1 MTGTRKRLA
10 IIGVILLGVL
20 LNGTF
25 WVLTDRASSGSNLL
39 EPIEVESDGLI
50 AAAGAADGGVITATR
65 SNEIAVWDASLTRTA
80 STQVEETVG
89 AIASMADGAVLVGTA
104 TGQVIR
110 YSPELEPGQ
119 AVEVDGRVL
128 ALVANDEGYYVA
140 HGVGAFGVRFYI
152 SHFEPNGAEPSFT
165 YQVAQPVTS
174 MTGWNDG
181 VVYGTANSNVGY
193 LAASSPEEP
202 AWITPLTAPVS
213 RVEAADEIDGILAGT
228 ERGGVTLLSEDGTEL
243 WTVSIGEYPVR
254 GLDYD
259 AAIGDALVG
268 DANGTFTELDATG
281 APVYAGAVTAGTDL
295 EAILP
300 MADGTWVMVPRSGA
314 WQILDPS
321 AASGATSASNLRLAW
336 TVANGLYALLVT
348 GVIIAVIDPYRKV
361 ATRTL
366 RRTWK
371 ARIAYVF
378 VLPAVALIALF
389 SYYPAGMAVYYS
401 FTNYS
406 LRSITE
412 WVGFDNYRT
421 ILFED
426 PYFSVG
432 MRNMVIITITSVIK
446 TLTVPLLIAEL
457 IFWLR
462 NSWHSF
468 IFRTLFILPTVVPG
482 LVFTL
487 MWRQIYD
494 PDTGLINE
502 LLGLVGLD
510 DLQTAWLGN
519 PETALWAIIGVGF
532 PWVDA
537 FALLILLGGLLN
549 INGDFFDA
557 AKVDGATVWQR
568 FRNIDLPLLVP
579 QFRILLFFA
588 IAGTVQG
595 FVSIFILT
603 RGGPGMTTYIPSLQ
617 MYMRI
622 ADGDFGYASAV
633 GVILFLIILVA
644 TFVVLRL
651 RRNEGVEEA

>member
-1 MTGTRKRLA
+1 MTGSRKRRA
-10 IIGVILLGVL
+10 IIGVILLGVA
-20 LNGTF
+20 LNAAF
-25 WVLTDRASSGSNLL
+25 WWLTDRADSGASLL
-39 EPIEVESDGLI
+39 EPAGIASDGLI
-50 AAAGAADGGVITATR
+50 VAAGAPDGGVITATR
-65 SNEIAVWDASLTRTA
+65 DNQVAIHDATLAETA
-80 STQVEETVG
+80 MVQVEETVG
-89 AIASMADGAVLVGTA
+89 AVAPLADGSVLVGTA
-104 TGQVIR
+104 NGQVIT
-110 YSPELEPGQ
+110 YSPDLEPGSS
-119 AVEVDGRVL
+119 VEVNGRVL
-128 ALVANDEGYYVA
+128 ALAATEGGYYVA

-152 SHFEPNGAEPSFT
+152 SYVEMGQTEADVT
-165 YQVAQPVTS
+165 WQVAQPVTS
-174 MTGWNDG
+174 MTAWQDG
-181 VVYGTANSNVGY
+181 VAFGTASSNVGY
-193 LAASSPEEP
+193 FTAAAPEEP
-202 AWITPLTAPVS
+202 VWMTQLTAAVS
-213 RVEAADEIDGILAGT
+213 RVATSPDLDGILAGD
-228 ERGGVTLLSEDGTEL
+228 ERGGVTMLAADGAAQ
-243 WTVSIGEYPVR
+243 WTASVGAYPVR
-254 GLDYD
+254 GLSYD
-259 AAIGDALVG
+259 PATSDVLVG
-268 DANGTFTELDATG
+268 DANGAFTELSATG
-281 APVYAGAVTAGTDL
+281 GLVYTGPVANESDL

-300 MADGTWVMVPRSGA
+300 MADAAWVAVPRSGD
-314 WQILDPS
+314 WQLLDPA

-336 TVANGLYALLVT
+336 AVANGIYALLVT
-348 GVIIAVIDPYRKV
+348 GVIVAVIDPYRKV
-361 ATRTL
+361 AIRL
-366 RRTWK
+366 IRQTWK
-371 ARIAYVF
+371 ARIAYLF
-378 VLPAVALIALF
+378 ALPAVALIALF
-389 SYYPAGMAVYYS
+389 SYYPAAMAVYYS

-412 WVGFDNYRT
+412 WVGLDNYRN
-421 ILFED
+421 ILFD
-426 PYFSVG
+426 DAYFRVG
-432 MRNMVIITITSVIK
+432 IKNMLIITVTSVIK

-462 NSWHSF
+462 NSWHSYV
-468 IFRTLFILPTVVPG
+468 FRTLFILPTVVPG

-502 LLGLVGLD
+502 LLGAVGLD
-510 DLQTAWLGN
+510 NLETAWLGN

-549 INGDFFDA
+549 INGELFDA
-557 AKVDGATVWQR
+557 ARVDGASVWQR

-633 GVILFLIILVA
+633 GVILFLFILVA

-651 RRNEGVEEA
+651 RRNDGVEDA

>member
-10 IIGVILLGVL
+10 IIGVILLGLL

-25 WVLTDRASSGSNLL
+25 WILTERAGSGSSLL
-39 EPIEVESDGLI
+39 EPAGVESDGLI
-50 AAAGAADGGVITATR
+50 AAAGTANGGVITATR
-65 SNEIAVWDASLTRTA
+65 DNEIAVWDQSLAQTA
-80 STQVEETVG
+80 SAQVEETVG
-89 AIASMADGAVLVGTA
+89 AIASMADGGVLVGTA

-110 YSPELEPGQ
+110 YSPDLEPVES
-119 AVEVDGRVL
+119 VEVNGRVL
-128 ALVANDEGYYVA
+128 ALVADGEGFYVA

-152 SHFEPNGAEPSFT
+152 SHFEPDGTDPSFT

-174 MTGWNDG
+174 MAGWKDG

-193 LAASSPEEP
+193 LAATSPAEP
-202 AWITPLTAPVS
+202 AWVTQLTSPIS
-213 RVEAADEIDGILAGT
+213 RVEAPPALDGILAGND
-228 ERGGVTLLSEDGTEL
+228 RGGVTLLSPDGAEQ
-243 WTVSIGEYPVR
+243 WTATVGEYPVR
-254 GLDYD
+254 GLNHDPGT
-259 AAIGDALVG
+259 GDVLVG
-268 DANGTFTELDATG
+268 DANGQFTELGAGGAT
-281 APVYAGAVTAGTDL
+281 VYTGEVSPGSDL

-300 MADGTWVMVPRSGA
+300 ASDGTWIVVPRSGA
-314 WQILDPS
+314 WQALDPA
-321 AASGATSASNLRLAW
+321 AASGATSASNLRLGWA
-336 TVANGLYALLVT
+336 VANGLYALLVT

-406 LRSITE
+406 LRAITE
-412 WVGFDNYRT
+412 WVGLDNYRT

-651 RRNEGVEEA
+651 RRNEGIEEA

>member
-1 MTGTRKRLA
+1 MTGTRKRQA
-10 IIGVILLGVL
+10 VIGLILLGIVL
-20 LNGTF
+20 NATF
-25 WVLTDRASSGSNLL
+25 WLLTDRASSGSTLFADAG
-39 EPIEVESDGLI
+39 VESDGLI
-50 AAAGAADGGVITATR
+50 AAVGTPDRGVVTATR
-65 SNEIAVWDASLTRTA
+65 SNEVATYDANLARTA
-80 STQVEETVG
+80 SVQVEDTVG
-89 AIASMADGAVLVGTA
+89 AIAPMADGSVLVGTA
-104 TGQVIR
+104 RGQVIT
-110 YSPELEPGQ
+110 YSPDLAPSQ
-119 AVEVDGRVL
+119 AVTVNGRVL
-128 ALVANDEGYYVA
+128 AIVARDDGYYVA
-140 HGVGAFGVRFYI
+140 HGVGAFGIKFYI
-152 SHFEPNGAEPSFT
+152 SYFAATEAEPRFT

-174 MTGWNDG
+174 MAAWQDG
-181 VVYGTANSNVGY
+181 VVFGTANSNVGY
-193 LAASSPEEP
+193 FTAASPEEP
-202 AWITPLTAPVS
+202 VWLTQLDAAIS
-213 RVEAADEIDGILAGT
+213 RVEAAPGLDGILAGS
-228 ERGGVTLLSEDGTEL
+228 EKGKVTLLNPDGGEQ
-243 WTVSIGEYPVR
+243 WTATVGQYPVR
-254 GLDYD
+254 GLNHDP
-259 AAIGDALVG
+259 ASGDVLVG
-268 DANGTFTELDATG
+268 DANGAFTELDESGAT
-281 APVYAGAVTAGTDL
+281 VYAGTVKANTDL

-300 MADGTWVMVPRSGA
+300 TGDDGWVVIPRSGT
-314 WQILDPS
+314 WQHLDPA

-336 TVANGLYALLVT
+336 VIANGLYAILATATIV
-348 GVIIAVIDPYRKV
+348 AVVDPYRTS
-361 ATRTL
+361 AMLTL
-366 RRTWK
+366 RRAWK
-371 ARIAYVF
+371 ARIAYLF
-378 VLPAVALIALF
+378 VLPAIALIAVF
-389 SYYPAGMAVYYS
+389 SYYPAAMAFYYS

-406 LRSITE
+406 LRAITK

-421 ILFED
+421 ILFD
-426 PYFSVG
+426 DAYFRTG
-432 MRNMVIITITSVIK
+432 IKNMLIITLTSVIK

-462 NSWHSF
+462 NSWHSY

-502 LLGLVGLD
+502 LLGILGLD

-549 INGDFFDA
+549 INADYFDA
-557 AKVDGATVWQR
+557 ARVDGATVWQR
-568 FRNIDLPLLVP
+568 FTRVDLPLLVP

-603 RGGPGMTTYIPSLQ
+603 RGGPGMTTYIPALQ

-644 TFVVLRL
+644 TFLVLRL
-651 RRNEGVEEA
+651 RRNDGVEDA

>member
-1 MTGTRKRLA
+1 
-10 IIGVILLGVL
+10 
-20 LNGTF
+20 
-25 WVLTDRASSGSNLL
+25 
-39 EPIEVESDGLI
+39 
-50 AAAGAADGGVITATR
+50 
-65 SNEIAVWDASLTRTA
+65 
-80 STQVEETVG
+80 
-89 AIASMADGAVLVGTA
+89 VLVGTA
-104 TGQVIR
+104 NGQVIM
-110 YSPELEPGQ
+110 YSADLTPGP
-119 AVEVDGRVL
+119 AVEVNGRVL
-128 ALVANDEGYYVA
+128 ALVSKDDGYYVA
-140 HGVGAFGVRFYI
+140 HGVGAFGIRFYI
-152 SHFEPNGAEPSFT
+152 SYFEPAATEATFT

-174 MTGWNDG
+174 MTEWQDG
-181 VVYGTANSNVGY
+181 VVFGTANSNVGY
-193 LAASSPEEP
+193 LTAASPEEP
-202 AWITPLTAPVS
+202 VWITQLKAPIS
-213 RVEAADEIDGILAGT
+213 RVQSAAGLNGILAGS
-228 ERGGVTLLSEDGTEL
+228 EKGGVTLLAADGAEQ
-243 WTVSIGEYPVR
+243 WTTSIGEYPVR
-254 GLDYD
+254 GLSYD
-259 AAIGDALVG
+259 GGTGDALVG
-268 DANGTFTELDATG
+268 DANGSFTELSATG
-281 APVYAGAVTAGTDL
+281 GLVYAGTVATGTDL

-300 MADGTWVMVPRSGA
+300 TNDATWVVVPRSGD
-314 WQILDPS
+314 WQLLDPS
-321 AASGATSASNLRLAW
+321 AASSATSASNLRLAW
-336 TVANGLYALLVT
+336 VIANGLYALLLT

-361 ATRTL
+361 ATRL
-366 RRTWK
+366 IRRTWK

-378 VLPAVALIALF
+378 ALPAIALIALF
-389 SYYPAGMAVYYS
+389 SYYPAAMAVYYS

-412 WVGFDNYRT
+412 WVGFDNYHN

-426 PYFSVG
+426 PYFRIG
-432 MRNMVIITITSVIK
+432 IKNMLIITITSVIK

-462 NSWHSF
+462 NSWHSYV
-468 IFRTLFILPTVVPG
+468 FRTLFILPTVVPG

-502 LLGLVGLD
+502 LLDIVGLE

-557 AKVDGATVWQR
+557 ARVDGASVWQR
-568 FRNIDLPLLVP
+568 FRNIDMPLLVP

-651 RRNEGVEEA
+651 RRNDGVEEA